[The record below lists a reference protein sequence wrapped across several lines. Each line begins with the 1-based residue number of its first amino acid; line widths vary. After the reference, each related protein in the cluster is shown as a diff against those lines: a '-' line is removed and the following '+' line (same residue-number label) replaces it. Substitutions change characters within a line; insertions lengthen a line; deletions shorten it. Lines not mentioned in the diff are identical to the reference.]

1 MGPNNLLRFK
11 SLHGSLQGIFLP
23 FYPLGVQTE
32 FLLGEVQ
39 GMPHSLPQGAL
50 WYKQEMKE
58 TQREACSLVSEGGVL
73 QVCG

>member
-1 MGPNNLLRFK
+1 MIYYVSRR

-23 FYPLGVQTE
+23 FYPLAVQTE

-39 GMPHSLPQGAL
+39 RMPHSLLQGAR
-50 WYKQEMKE
+50 WCKQEMKE
-58 TQREACSLVSEGGVL
+58 AQREACSLVSECGVL